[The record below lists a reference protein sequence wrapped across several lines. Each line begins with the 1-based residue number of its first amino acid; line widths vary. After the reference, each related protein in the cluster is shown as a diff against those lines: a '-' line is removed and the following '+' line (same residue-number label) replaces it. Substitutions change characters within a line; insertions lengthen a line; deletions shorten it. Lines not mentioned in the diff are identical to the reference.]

1 MRLRT
6 RPGSRAP
13 RHRCAG
19 RASASLLLP
28 GEHVAGAAHGED
40 AARLLR
46 VVLDCRADPRDM
58 DVDRAIE
65 GLERLALDE
74 IHQGIPRHHA
84 AGVLGERDEEGEL
97 VAGER
102 FVLAVDAYDAG
113 VTVDLEPTEAQRGR
127 RSV

>member
-19 RASASLLLP
+19 RASASLLLA

-46 VVLDCRADPRDM
+46 IVLDRRADPRDV

-74 IHQGIPRHHA
+74 IHQRIPRHHA
-84 AGVLGERDEEGEL
+84 AGVLGERDEKREL
-97 VAGER
+97 MTGER
-102 FVLAVDAYDAG
+102 LVLAVEARDAS
-113 VTVDLEPTEAQRGR
+113 VTIDLEPAEAEDGR
-127 RSV
+127 